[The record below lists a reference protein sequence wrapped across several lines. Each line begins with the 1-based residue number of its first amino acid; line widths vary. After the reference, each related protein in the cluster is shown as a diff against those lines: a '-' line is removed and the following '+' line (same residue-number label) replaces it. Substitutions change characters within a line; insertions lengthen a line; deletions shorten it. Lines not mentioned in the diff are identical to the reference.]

1 MEQFVVAN
9 RFIKW
14 GTYLRK
20 VSCKKLWKLLIDT
33 DLNKQTLA
41 HMSGISPATLT
52 KMVKGEYVNLEILVK
67 ICNVLDCDVHD
78 ILELVSEEELL
89 CTKFDNQPQKN

>member
-1 MEQFVVAN
+1 LSLKALIRNGVPD
-9 RFIKW
+9 
-14 GTYLRK
+14 LRK
-20 VSCKKLWKLLIDT
+20 ISYKKLWKPLIDM

-41 HMSGISPATLT
+41 QISSISPVTLS

-78 ILELVSEEELL
+78 ILELVPE
-89 CTKFDNQPQKN
+89 